1 MSSTQPLWPWRWLWF
16 SVWVLISEIAA
27 ADQANRFRDE
37 KYAHG
42 FEGPFP
48 SQLFS
53 SFFAQGPILNYW
65 EKSPACDDGL
75 YTIISPRGTSVRHS
89 GPMILDNEGHM
100 VWFKEYKTTYNANVY
115 EYKGERYLTFW
126 AGDDTVRGHGE
137 GTLYML
143 NSHYEE
149 KYKLRGSSGRPVD
162 LHEFHITCDETALLT
177 LYDVRSVDLRS
188 IEGPEAGW
196 IYESVFQEID
206 IETNEL
212 LFQWRASDHFDYSDI
227 AIEYNGEGT
236 SLQQPWDWFHINSID
251 KDKHGN
257 FLISSRYTNSLAY
270 LNGSTGNVLWQIGG
284 KNNSFKDL
292 SAGAATNITWQH
304 HARFQPQY
312 DISNTTKAIS
322 VFDNGSRGKESPQ
335 NPSRGLFINID
346 TVNMTA
352 SVRGEY
358 WNPVPISSQSQ
369 GSMQVL
375 DNGHVFLGY
384 GYNAAWTEFGEDGE
398 VLCDV
403 NFGPRVGFELGEIIS
418 YRAFKQQWIG
428 RPLTLPDV
436 ALSGTVAAVSWNGAT
451 EVATWVLE
459 GVKALN
465 GTGSASASA
474 SERSNHSES
483 QFRFITAVPKNG
495 FETRIS
501 LPLDAEYTTLRIVA
515 LDKFG
520 EFLVATKEMEW
531 KPEEMNDEI
540 AVFSGGED
548 DDDSTAKG
556 EGHIAPALLFAMGF
570 VTAGIL
576 AICTWLIG
584 KYLSCSFFGWSFGQS
599 RAVKK
604 QQEWTDAD
612 RGEELDDLELGD
624 RDDEALLKKPID
636 GTLD

>member
-1 MSSTQPLWPWRWLWF
+1 MSSTQPLQPWAWPWLLF
-16 SVWVLISEIAA
+16 FVWVLISEIAA
-27 ADQANRFRDE
+27 ADQENRFRSE

-162 LHEFHITCDETALLT
+162 LHEFHITCDETGLLT
-177 LYDVRSVDLRS
+177 VYDVRSVDLRS
-188 IEGPEAGW
+188 IGGPEAGW
-196 IYESVFQEID
+196 IYESIFQEID

-212 LFQWRASDHFDYSDI
+212 LFQWRASDHFDYSDVE
-227 AIEYNGEGT
+227 IEYNGAGT
-236 SLQQPWDWFHINSID
+236 SLHEPWDWFHINSVD
-251 KDKHGN
+251 KDESGN
-257 FLISSRYTNSLAY
+257 YLISSRYTNSLAY
-270 LNGSTGNVLWQIGG
+270 IDGSNGNVLWQIGG
-284 KNNSFKDL
+284 KHNSFEDL
-292 SAGAATNITWQH
+292 SSGAATNFSIM
-304 HARFQPQY
+304 
-312 DISNTTKAIS
+312 
-322 VFDNGSRGKESPQ
+322 VLGGKESSQ

-352 SVRGEY
+352 SVRGQY

-375 DNGHVFLGY
+375 ENGHVFLGY

-418 YRAFKQQWIG
+418 YRAFKQEWIG
-428 RPLTLPDV
+428 RPLTRPDV

-459 GVKALN
+459 GVKRLSSN
-465 GTGSASASA
+465 GTGSGSIEFS
-474 SERSNHSES
+474 
-483 QFRFITAVPKNG
+483 FITAVPKNG
-495 FETRIS
+495 FETRIT
-501 LPLDAEYTTLRIVA
+501 LPLDVEYTTLRIVA

-520 EFLVATKEMEW
+520 EYLVATQGMEW

-540 AVFSGGED
+540 AAFGGDED
-548 DDDSTAKG
+548 TDSDDSKTFG
-556 EGHIAPALLFAMGF
+556 EGHIAPALLFGMGF
-570 VTAGIL
+570 ITAGAL
-576 AICTWLIG
+576 AICAWLIYRCLPG
-584 KYLSCSFFGWSFGQS
+584 SFCGRGSGRSRGHAKKHQGWS
-599 RAVKK
+599 
-604 QQEWTDAD
+604 DAD
-612 RGEELDDLELGD
+612 RGEELDDLELEFGD
-624 RDDEALLKKPID
+624 RDDEALLKAPIE
-636 GTLD
+636 GS